1 MKILKRLIAYFTAI
15 MVLSAV
21 FVSSAFAEDIK
32 IILDKIFKCV
42 YNIIEFSLD
51 ELRYQMRKIS
61 GLK

>member
-32 IILDKIFKCV
+32 KILDKIFKCV